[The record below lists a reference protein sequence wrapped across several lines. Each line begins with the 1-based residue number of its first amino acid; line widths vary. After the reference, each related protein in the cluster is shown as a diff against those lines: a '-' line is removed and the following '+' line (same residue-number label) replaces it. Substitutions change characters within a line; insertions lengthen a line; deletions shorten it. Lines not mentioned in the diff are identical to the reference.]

1 MNRSFAAFGRSG
13 RSPSIWGDI
22 QSSKLSFLSFYLKQ
36 YTSTLIR
43 FNKSNLKNSVKSL
56 RLYKYPTTLVSS
68 VGKNWPLVVLWSF
81 DFALFYHKES
91 FIGAAKYHKTCRAT
105 ELTWLT
111 VSFNYVLVLED
122 FVLRFPLPKYLFYCE
137 EIWKQTAHWLRNQ
150 ITTEWENSQPPKCA
164 YYVSS
169 QFHIA

>member
-1 MNRSFAAFGRSG
+1 MNRSFAAFGRFG

-43 FNKSNLKNSVKSL
+43 FNKSNLKNSVESL

-68 VGKNWPLVVLWSF
+68 VWKNCPLVVLWSL

-91 FIGAAKYHKTCRAT
+91 FIGAAKYHKSCRTT
-105 ELTWLT
+105 ELTVW
-111 VSFNYVLVLED
+111 FNYELVLED
-122 FVLRFPLPKYLFYCE
+122 FVLRFPLPKYVLAYRE
-137 EIWKQTAHWLRNQ
+137 EIWKQTVYWLRSH
-150 ITTEWENSQPPKCA
+150 ITNEWENSQPHEPS
-164 YYVSS
+164 V
-169 QFHIA
+169 